1 MEGAIP
7 RTVIRTFNEGRDLK
21 AVGYVRV
28 STEEQ
33 AHEGYS
39 LEAQE
44 RSIRAYCE
52 ARGWSLTRVYRDEGL
67 SAYKD
72 VRRPGYEA
80 MIAAMGN
87 WDVVVVW
94 KLNRL
99 HRTMRGFVMD
109 SLKLADAKKDL
120 ASVTESLDTS
130 SAMGKLVYHL
140 LGALGQFESDQTSER
155 VKAAFA
161 EKFESDTSAWFTRAP
176 LGYDLI
182 NGKLVK
188 NDREAEIVRG
198 IFEAVHAGRNSKAIA
213 SRLETDG
220 THGKQGGDIA
230 QVGVLQIVHNPVYA
244 GYVYYNGRLRR
255 NGHEAIV
262 SDEEFN
268 RAQIALYVRTSKHG
282 RYPVLLGAPE
292 IDARRMATS
301 GKGAAVYIP
310 KKRPSQLDELVAA
323 EMLRGRGR
331 VRARRAKSAR

>member
-1 MEGAIP
+1 M
-7 RTVIRTFNEGRDLK
+7 VIRTFNEGRDLK

-33 AHEGYS
+33 AAEGYS

-52 ARGWSLTRVYRDEGL
+52 AKGWSLTRVYRDEGL

-72 VRRPGYEA
+72 VRRPEYEA
-80 MIAAMGN
+80 MMAAMDK
-87 WDVVVVW
+87 WEIVVVW

-161 EKFESDTSAWFTRAP
+161 EKFKSDAGAWFTRAP
-176 LGYDLI
+176 LGYNLI
-182 NGKLVK
+182 NGKLII
-188 NDREAEIVRG
+188 NEDEAEIVRD
-198 IFEAVHAGRNSKAIA
+198 IFARVIAGELTKAIA
-213 SRLETDG
+213 DG
-220 THGKQGGDIA
+220 LRRDGDRGKQGGNVA

-244 GYVYYNGRLRR
+244 GYVYYQGILRK
-255 NGHEAIV
+255 NGHQALV
-262 SDEEFN
+262 SIEDFN
-268 RAQIALYVRTSKHG
+268 RAQVALYVRTTRHH
-282 RYPVLLGAPE
+282 RYPVLLGAE
-292 IDARRMATS
+292 RIEAKRIMTS
-301 GKGAAVYIP
+301 GKGAAMYTP
-310 KKRPSQLDELVAA
+310 KVRPPQLDELVAA
-323 EMLRGRGR
+323 ETLQGRGR
-331 VRARRAKSAR
+331 RPRARRARSSR